1 VRFTSEVD
9 SELTLTHVPSDL
21 VKITLQFIFLI
32 IEVRKIKP
40 DCLENS
46 YFILAFFFG
55 KSAFP
60 VLI

>member
-32 IEVRKIKP
+32 IEVRK
-40 DCLENS
+40 
-46 YFILAFFFG
+46 
-55 KSAFP
+55 
-60 VLI
+60 